1 MNTIFQKLKAQI
13 SLKNNYSGEGVL
25 HAMLKLI
32 KFVTIKIM
40 KPKSDD
46 DEEEEDDN
54 EEDYFSEHVVDFDEK
69 LEDQRVG
76 YEDKISKLKEEFSTR
91 QQLASLQ
98 HESQIKSMEV
108 KIEGLNREIEKQKE
122 INIKNEE
129 IQFKSQSI
137 VQTIRPETPPP
148 QPLPQ
153 IERRSS
159 SPIILEKEVIIENK
173 QEVEPIAVQETFT
186 DEIEQENHEEE
197 NKVEIF
203 ITEERPKT
211 PEAEEK
217 QEERPKTP
225 EVEEKQEETPKDEK
239 VESFVELKNDENY
252 SSIYDVPADDDFK
265 IEEDKENEEDVE
277 EDDLFKPKPPPNTE
291 EKKEIKKKSILFDD
305 DDEDDDEMFLFSKSK
320 PTTESTIKEEK
331 PKSDNK
337 EVEKPKVR

>member
-1 MNTIFQKLKAQI
+1 MDAEPDSEVLNEYVKKCMNTIFQKLKAQI

-54 EEDYFSEHVVDFDEK
+54 EENYFSEHVVDFDEK
-69 LEDQRVG
+69 LEDQGVG
-76 YEDKISKLKEEFSTR
+76 YEDEISKLKEEFSTR

-122 INIKNEE
+122 IVIKNEE

-173 QEVEPIAVQETFT
+173 QEVEPIAVQETA
-186 DEIEQENHEEE
+186 DEIEQENHEE
-197 NKVEIF
+197 NKIEVF
-203 ITEERPKT
+203 VTEERPKT
-211 PEAEEK
+211 LEPEEK
-217 QEERPKTP
+217 Q
-225 EVEEKQEETPKDEK
+225 V
-239 VESFVELKNDENY
+239 LLN
-252 SSIYDVPADDDFK
+252 
-265 IEEDKENEEDVE
+265 
-277 EDDLFKPKPPPNTE
+277 
-291 EKKEIKKKSILFDD
+291 
-305 DDEDDDEMFLFSKSK
+305 
-320 PTTESTIKEEK
+320 
-331 PKSDNK
+331 
-337 EVEKPKVR
+337 